1 MKEFLSKYLVYLI
14 TAVLVIALIIVDVC
28 TSGNN
33 SASEDSIEDYAR
45 GLVESSEVMVNGNL
59 YHGVYSDE
67 EVSSLPEGFEL
78 VGLSA
83 VIDDTAEIQNDLES
97 HVLPSGYEIY
107 ANEND
112 DSCVY
117 ISISTDEFT
126 QYLVYYKDI
135 TDEVYELLGE

>member
-83 VIDDTAEIQNDLES
+83 AIDDTAEIQNDLES

>member
-28 TSGNN
+28 TTGNN
-33 SASEDSIEDYAR
+33 SVSEDSIEDYAR

-83 VIDDTAEIQNDLES
+83 VIDDTAEIKNDLES

>member
-83 VIDDTAEIQNDLES
+83 VIDDTAEIKNDLES
-97 HVLPSGYEIY
+97 HILPSGYEIY

>member
-28 TSGNN
+28 TTGNN
-33 SASEDSIEDYAR
+33 SVSEDSIEDYAR

-83 VIDDTAEIQNDLES
+83 IIDDTAEIKNDLES

>member
-33 SASEDSIEDYAR
+33 SVSEDSIEDYAR

-83 VIDDTAEIQNDLES
+83 AIDDTAEIKNDLES
-97 HVLPSGYEIY
+97 HILPSGYEIY

>member
-83 VIDDTAEIQNDLES
+83 VIDDTAEIQNDLEA

>member
-33 SASEDSIEDYAR
+33 SVSEDSIEDYAR

-83 VIDDTAEIQNDLES
+83 AIDDTAEIKNDLES
-97 HVLPSGYEIY
+97 HILPSGYEIY

-112 DSCVY
+112 DSCIY

>member
-33 SASEDSIEDYAR
+33 SVSEDSIEDYAR

-83 VIDDTAEIQNDLES
+83 VIDDTAEIKNDLES
-97 HVLPSGYEIY
+97 HILPSGYEIY

>member
-83 VIDDTAEIQNDLES
+83 AIDDTAEIKNDLES
-97 HVLPSGYEIY
+97 HILPSGYEIY

-112 DSCVY
+112 DSCIY